1 MVNEKGQETNVAKNH
16 PWNVLLVEDSADD
29 AELCLRALRKAQP
42 EVRCDVVKT
51 PEEFSDR
58 LHANTYDV
66 VLADYTLGMWTGVDA
81 LNIMRNKGQEI
92 PFILVTGAIG
102 EQEAVECIKR
112 GMADYILKDR
122 LERLPVAIL
131 RALEQKSL
139 RDERQRAEQSLR
151 ESEEQFRT
159 LAEAIPAATFVE
171 QETHCR
177 YVNSAAERITGYS
190 REELLAMNFWELVHP
205 DSKKIVIDQ
214 ATMRLNNEESAS
226 RYEIRIITK
235 ASEVRWLD
243 VTVGTLRRDGR
254 LAALITAF
262 DITEQR
268 HAAGKDSHLLISDPL
283 TGLPN
288 YRRLLDVFDAEV
300 KRSESTGQPFAV
312 LLLSLDGLEQIN
324 DECRNSTES
333 LALRRFAQILLLCRA
348 VDTPARVGEDKFALI
363 LPSTR
368 AEGAL
373 VLGRKIADRFSNEIK
388 QPALSCSFTAV
399 VFPQDGETIDLLL
412 GIADGRLRETKVGV
426 GGNSRYQR

>member
-1 MVNEKGQETNVAKNH
+1 MANERVHETNVVENL
-16 PWNVLLVEDSADD
+16 PWKVLLVEDSADD
-29 AELCLRALRKAQP
+29 AELCLRTLRKAQS

-51 PEEFSDR
+51 LEEFSDR
-58 LHANTYDV
+58 LRTNTYDI
-66 VLADYTLGMWTGVDA
+66 VLADYALGMWTGVDA

-177 YVNSAAERITGYS
+177 YVNSAAEKITGYG

-205 DSKKIVIDQ
+205 DSKKVVIDQ
-214 ATMRLNNEESAS
+214 ETMRLNNEESAS
-226 RYEIRIITK
+226 RYEIKIITK
-235 ASEVRWLD
+235 TSEVRWLD
-243 VTVGTLRRDGR
+243 VTVGTLRRNGR

-268 HAAGKDSHLLISDPL
+268 RATGKDSELIIGDPL

-300 KRSESTGQPFAV
+300 KRSERTGQPFAV
-312 LLLSLDGLEQIN
+312 LLLSLDGLEKIN
-324 DECRNSTES
+324 DEYRNSTES
-333 LALRRFAQILLLCRA
+333 HTLCQFAHMLLLCRA

-363 LPSTR
+363 LPSSG

-373 VLGRKIADRFSNEIK
+373 VLGRRIAERFSKEID
-388 QPALSCSFTAV
+388 QPALSCSFASV
-399 VFPQDGETIDLLL
+399 VFPQDGATIDLLL
-412 GIADGRLRETKVGV
+412 DIANRRLRAMKAAV
-426 GGNSRYQR
+426 GGNPEY

>member
-1 MVNEKGQETNVAKNH
+1 
-16 PWNVLLVEDSADD
+16 
-29 AELCLRALRKAQP
+29 
-42 EVRCDVVKT
+42 
-51 PEEFSDR
+51 
-58 LHANTYDV
+58 
-66 VLADYTLGMWTGVDA
+66 
-81 LNIMRNKGQEI
+81 MRNKGQEI

-177 YVNSAAERITGYS
+177 YVNGAAERITGYS

-226 RYEIRIITK
+226 RYEIKIITK
-235 ASEVRWLD
+235 TSEVRWLD

-262 DITEQR
+262 DITEQK
-268 HAAGKDSHLLISDPL
+268 HATGKDSHLLISDPL

-333 LALRRFAQILLLCRA
+333 RALCRFAQMLLLCRA

-373 VLGRKIADRFSNEIK
+373 VLGRKIADRFSNEIN
-388 QPALSCSFTAV
+388 QPALSCSFTTV